1 MFEAMQLQR
10 LLFEPALIRSPL
22 RLLRWWASRR
32 LMYNAVVGATGVLTL
47 GVANVIELSFGN
59 GWFPVPWQV
68 IVAFGL
74 AANVCYT
81 AGWMVE
87 SVVERWLG
95 RPVYGLGPALFR
107 YGLVLSVGVTLLP
120 VGLVAVVNIL
130 GRLLAP

>member
-10 LLFEPALIRSPL
+10 LLFEPTLIRSPL
-22 RLLRWWASRR
+22 RVVQWWEGRR
-32 LMYNAVVGATGVLTL
+32 LVYNAVVGATGLLAL
-47 GVANVIELSFGN
+47 GVANVIELTFGN

-68 IVAFGL
+68 IVAYGL

-87 SVVERWLG
+87 NLVERWLK

>member
-1 MFEAMQLQR
+1 MQLQR
-10 LLFEPALIRSPL
+10 LLFEPTLVRSPL
-22 RLLRWWASRR
+22 RVVQWWESRR
-32 LMYNAVVGATGVLTL
+32 PMYNAVVGAAGVVTL

-68 IVAFGL
+68 IVAYGL

-81 AGWMVE
+81 AGWILENVA
-87 SVVERWLG
+87 ERWLQ

-107 YGLVLSVGVTLLP
+107 YGLVLSIGVTLLP
-120 VGLVAVVNIL
+120 VGLVAIVNIL

>member
-1 MFEAMQLQR
+1 
-10 LLFEPALIRSPL
+10 
-22 RLLRWWASRR
+22 
-32 LMYNAVVGATGVLTL
+32 MYNAVVGATGVVTL

-59 GWFPVPWQV
+59 GWFPVPWQA
-68 IVAFGL
+68 IVAYGL

-87 SVVERWLG
+87 NIAEHWLQ

-107 YGLVLSVGVTLLP
+107 YGLVLTIGVTLLP
-120 VGLVAVVNIL
+120 VGLVAIVNIL

>member
-1 MFEAMQLQR
+1 MRLQR
-10 LLFEPALIRSPL
+10 LLFEPTLVRSPL
-22 RLLRWWASRR
+22 RVVQWWESRR
-32 LMYNAVVGATGVLTL
+32 LMYNAVVGAAGLVTL
-47 GVANVIELSFGN
+47 GVSNVIELSFGN

-81 AGWMVE
+81 AGWIVE
-87 SVVERWLG
+87 TAVERWLR

-120 VGLVAVVNIL
+120 VGLVTIVNIL
-130 GRLLAP
+130 GKLLAP